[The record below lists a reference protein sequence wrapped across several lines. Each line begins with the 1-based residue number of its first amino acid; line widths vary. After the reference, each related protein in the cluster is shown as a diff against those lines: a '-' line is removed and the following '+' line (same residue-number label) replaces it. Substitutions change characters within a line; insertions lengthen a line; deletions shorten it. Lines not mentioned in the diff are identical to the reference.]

1 MKIQI
6 SELGAVKEAN
16 INLGKSLTV
25 FCGQNNT
32 GKTYLTYI
40 IYALTK
46 VKFGR
51 NPIKINI
58 PHLIDAGEYT
68 LALDVEQIFNYRNK
82 VISDLKSNLDTI
94 FGISEDIV
102 GQMFSKFDVSFD
114 SSMEDFHLSVLDIEI
129 NNMLSV
135 NKEKF
140 RISKLKGSLDFCI
153 ALVEGEDYSNLLKEE
168 VFELFFSSI
177 IAHRIAF
184 YPISD
189 SVVFPVERNSIFTFS
204 RELSISRNFLIDQ
217 MQKLSKGEK
226 LNPFEYIQN
235 STNRYPMAI
244 RDGLTVSNDLQTIQK
259 NKSEFYDLA
268 VEMEEKLLNGTLS
281 VNKDGDPVFV
291 SKKNKGTKLPI
302 HMTGSIVKTL
312 SSLVFHL
319 KYVARFGEL
328 LIIDEPEMNLH
339 PDSQIILTRIFAKL
353 LNIGTRL
360 LISTHSDYII
370 RELNNLIMAS
380 VDKPAVRLVSEKL
393 SYHRSETID
402 PNHVACYYFHF
413 AKPSAKQVVV
423 KEIIVDKAGFEV
435 ESIDDEI
442 SAQNERAMELS
453 VAINKEC

>member
-1 MKIQI
+1 MVVNQ
-6 SELGAVKEAN
+6 
-16 INLGKSLTV
+16 
-25 FCGQNNT
+25 Q
-32 GKTYLTYI
+32 
-40 IYALTK
+40 K
-46 VKFGR
+46 VK
-51 NPIKINI
+51 
-58 PHLIDAGEYT
+58 
-68 LALDVEQIFNYRNK
+68 
-82 VISDLKSNLDTI
+82 
-94 FGISEDIV
+94 
-102 GQMFSKFDVSFD
+102 
-114 SSMEDFHLSVLDIEI
+114 
-129 NNMLSV
+129 
-135 NKEKF
+135 
-140 RISKLKGSLDFCI
+140 ISKLKDDLNFKI
-153 ALVEGEDYSNLLKEE
+153 ELIEGEDYSALLKEE

-177 IAHRIAF
+177 IANRIAF

-244 RDGLTVSNDLQTIQK
+244 RDGLTISNDLQNIQK
-259 NKSEFYDLA
+259 TKSEFYTIA
-268 VEMEEKLLNGTLS
+268 TEIEEQLLNGTLS
-281 VNKDGDPVFV
+281 VSKEGDPVFV

-339 PDSQIILTRIFAKL
+339 PDNQIILTRIFAKL

-380 VDKPAVRLVSEKL
+380 VDKPEVKLAVGNL
-393 SYHRSETID
+393 SYNLSETIN
-402 PNHVACYYFHF
+402 PNDVGCYYFHF
-413 AKPSAKQVVV
+413 IKPNAKQVVV
-423 KEIIVDKAGFEV
+423 KQLIVDETGFEV
-435 ESIDDEI
+435 ESIDQEI
-442 SAQNERAMELS
+442 TAQNERAIELS
-453 VAINKEC
+453 VAINKKS